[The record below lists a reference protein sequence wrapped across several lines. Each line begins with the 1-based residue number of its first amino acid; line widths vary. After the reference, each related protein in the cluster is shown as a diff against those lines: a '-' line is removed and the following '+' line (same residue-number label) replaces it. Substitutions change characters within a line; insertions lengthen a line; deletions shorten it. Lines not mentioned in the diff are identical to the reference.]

1 MFYPRRLFLYN
12 PPHAR
17 CPAGSGNFLCAVFR
31 CGFERGSVC
40 LCQAAWR
47 AERNHSSA
55 IFKAVRQVLDA
66 LEGRRLKEIVVGSGP
81 GAYGGIRVALA
92 VADGLSLVHGS
103 RVAAFSSWNG
113 LGLHHGEACVMSD
126 ARRGGWTWGR
136 LENGVLTDVPAVLP
150 AEQARVSVAEC
161 DGKRRAAVFSTE
173 TADHLAAR
181 EMSGN
186 APVYPTAEALGAVW
200 LSLAEAR
207 REELL
212 ESPAEPLYVR
222 APHITRAKRP
232 AWAVKA

>member
-1 MFYPRRLFLYN
+1 MRTKF
-12 PPHAR
+12 AS
-17 CPAGSGNFLCAVFR
+17 SGNRRKKCFIHAGCSCIIRRMQDVLLVLETSCVQS
-31 CGFERGSVC
+31 SVAAWSGESL

-150 AEQARVSVAEC
+150 AEQARASVAEC
-161 DGKRRAAVFSTE
+161 MGKGVPVFPRKRRIIWPPGKCRGLSPCI
-173 TADHLAAR
+173 LLQR
-181 EMSGN
+181 RSG
-186 APVYPTAEALGAVW
+186 PCGCPW
-200 LSLAEAR
+200 R
-207 REELL
+207 R
-212 ESPAEPLYVR
+212 PAEKNFWKVR
-222 APHITRAKRP
+222 RNRCM
-232 AWAVKA
+232 

>member
-1 MFYPRRLFLYN
+1 MQDVLLVLETSCVQSSV
-12 PPHAR
+12 A
-17 CPAGSGNFLCAVFR
+17 AWSGESL
-31 CGFERGSVC
+31 

-81 GAYGGIRVALA
+81 GAYSGIRVALA

-103 RVAAFSSWNG
+103 RVAAFPHWNG

-161 DGKRRAAVFSTE
+161 MGKGVPVFSTE

-181 EMSGN
+181 EMSGIV
-186 APVYPTAEALGAVW
+186 PVYPSAEALGAVW

>member
-1 MFYPRRLFLYN
+1 MQDVLLVLETSCVQSSAAAWSGERL
-12 PPHAR
+12 
-17 CPAGSGNFLCAVFR
+17 
-31 CGFERGSVC
+31 
-40 LCQAAWR
+40 LCQTAWR

-103 RVAAFSSWNG
+103 RVAAFPSWNG
-113 LGLHHGEACVMSD
+113 LGLLHGKACVMSD
-126 ARRGGWTWGR
+126 ARRGGWTWGK
-136 LENGVLTDVPAVLP
+136 LENVVLTDVPAVLP
-150 AEQARVSVAEC
+150 AEQARACVAEC
-161 DGKRRAAVFSTE
+161 MKKGVPVFSTE
-173 TADHLAAR
+173 TAEHLAAR
-181 EMSGN
+181 EMSGIV
-186 APVYPTAEALGAVW
+186 PVCPSAGALGTAW
-200 LSLAEAR
+200 LAQAESR

>member
-1 MFYPRRLFLYN
+1 MQDVLLVLETSCVQSSV
-12 PPHAR
+12 A
-17 CPAGSGNFLCAVFR
+17 AWSGESL
-31 CGFERGSVC
+31 

-103 RVAAFSSWNG
+103 RVAAFFFFFE
-113 LGLHHGEACVMSD
+113 LVLHHGEACVMSD
-126 ARRGGWTWGR
+126 ARRGGWTWGG

-150 AEQARVSVAEC
+150 AEQARACVAEC
-161 DGKRRAAVFSTE
+161 MEKGVPVFSTE
-173 TADHLAAR
+173 TAEHLAAR
-181 EMSGN
+181 EMSGIV
-186 APVYPTAEALGAVW
+186 PVYPSAEALGAVW

>member
-1 MFYPRRLFLYN
+1 MQDVLLVLETSCVQSSV
-12 PPHAR
+12 A
-17 CPAGSGNFLCAVFR
+17 AWSGESL
-31 CGFERGSVC
+31 

-113 LGLHHGEACVMSD
+113 LDLHHGEACVMSD

-150 AEQARVSVAEC
+150 AEQARACVAEC
-161 DGKRRAAVFSTE
+161 MGKGVPVFSTE
-173 TADHLAAR
+173 TAEHLAAR
-181 EMSGN
+181 EMSGIV
-186 APVYPTAEALGAVW
+186 PVYPSAEVLGAAW
-200 LSLAEAR
+200 LSLAESR

>member
-1 MFYPRRLFLYN
+1 MQDALLVLETSC
-12 PPHAR
+12 AQSS
-17 CPAGSGNFLCAVFR
+17 AAAWGGKELLCRV
-31 CGFERGSVC
+31 E
-40 LCQAAWR
+40 WR

-55 IFKAVRQVLDA
+55 IFEAVRQALDA
-66 LEGRRLKEIVVGSGP
+66 LEGRCLKEIVVGSGP

-161 DGKRRAAVFSTE
+161 MGKGVPVFSTE
-173 TADHLAAR
+173 TAEHLAAR
-181 EMSGN
+181 EMSGIV
-186 APVYPTAEALGAVW
+186 PVYPSAEALGAVW

>member
-1 MFYPRRLFLYN
+1 MQDVLLVLETSCVQSSV
-12 PPHAR
+12 A
-17 CPAGSGNFLCAVFR
+17 AWSGESL
-31 CGFERGSVC
+31 

-150 AEQARVSVAEC
+150 AEQARACGAEC
-161 DGKRRAAVFSTE
+161 MEQGVPVYSTD
-173 TADHLAAR
+173 TAEHLAAR
-181 EMSGN
+181 DMSGIV
-186 APVYPTAEALGAVW
+186 PVFPSAEALGAAW

>member
-1 MFYPRRLFLYN
+1 MQDVLLVLETSCVQSSV
-12 PPHAR
+12 A
-17 CPAGSGNFLCAVFR
+17 AWSGESL
-31 CGFERGSVC
+31 

-136 LENGVLTDVPAVLP
+136 LENGVLTDVPVVLP

-161 DGKRRAAVFSTE
+161 MGKGVPVFPRKRRIIWPPGKCRGLSPCI
-173 TADHLAAR
+173 LLQR
-181 EMSGN
+181 RSG
-186 APVYPTAEALGAVW
+186 PCGCPW
-200 LSLAEAR
+200 R
-207 REELL
+207 R
-212 ESPAEPLYVR
+212 PAEKNFWKVR
-222 APHITRAKRP
+222 RNRCM
-232 AWAVKA
+232 

>member
-1 MFYPRRLFLYN
+1 MQDVLLVLETSCVQSSV
-12 PPHAR
+12 A
-17 CPAGSGNFLCAVFR
+17 AWSGESL
-31 CGFERGSVC
+31 

-81 GAYGGIRVALA
+81 GAYSGIRVALA

-161 DGKRRAAVFSTE
+161 MGKGVPVFPRKRRIIWPPGKCRGLSPCI
-173 TADHLAAR
+173 LLQR
-181 EMSGN
+181 RSG
-186 APVYPTAEALGAVW
+186 PCGCPW
-200 LSLAEAR
+200 R
-207 REELL
+207 R
-212 ESPAEPLYVR
+212 PAEKNFWKVR
-222 APHITRAKRP
+222 RNRCM
-232 AWAVKA
+232 

>member
-1 MFYPRRLFLYN
+1 MQDVLLVLETSCVQSSV
-12 PPHAR
+12 A
-17 CPAGSGNFLCAVFR
+17 AWSGESL
-31 CGFERGSVC
+31 

-161 DGKRRAAVFSTE
+161 MGKGVPVFPRKRRIIWPPGKCRGLSPCV
-173 TADHLAAR
+173 LLQR
-181 EMSGN
+181 RSG
-186 APVYPTAEALGAVW
+186 PCGCPW
-200 LSLAEAR
+200 R
-207 REELL
+207 R
-212 ESPAEPLYVR
+212 PAEKNFWKVR
-222 APHITRAKRP
+222 RNRCM
-232 AWAVKA
+232 

>member
-1 MFYPRRLFLYN
+1 MQDVLLVLETSCVQSSV
-12 PPHAR
+12 A
-17 CPAGSGNFLCAVFR
+17 AWSGESL
-31 CGFERGSVC
+31 

-126 ARRGGWTWGR
+126 ARRGGWTWGEAGKRRSDGCAGSAACGAGPR
-136 LENGVLTDVPAVLP
+136 LRGGVH
-150 AEQARVSVAEC
+150 
-161 DGKRRAAVFSTE
+161 GKRRARFFHG
-173 TADHLAAR
+173 TAEHLAAR
-181 EMSGN
+181 EMSGIV
-186 APVYPTAEALGAVW
+186 PVFPSAEALGAAW

>member
-1 MFYPRRLFLYN
+1 MQDVLLVLETSCVQSSV
-12 PPHAR
+12 A
-17 CPAGSGNFLCAVFR
+17 AWSGESL
-31 CGFERGSVC
+31 

-103 RVAAFSSWNG
+103 RVAAFSAWNG

-150 AEQARVSVAEC
+150 AEQARASVAEC
-161 DGKRRAAVFSTE
+161 MGKGVPVFSTE
-173 TADHLAAR
+173 TAEHLAAR
-181 EMSGN
+181 EMSGIV
-186 APVYPTAEALGAVW
+186 PVYPSAEALGAAW

>member
-1 MFYPRRLFLYN
+1 MRVGCSCIIRRMQDVLLVLETSCVQSS
-12 PPHAR
+12 A
-17 CPAGSGNFLCAVFR
+17 AAWSG
-31 CGFERGSVC
+31 ERL
-40 LCQAAWR
+40 LCQTAWR

-81 GAYGGIRVALA
+81 GSYGGIRVALA

-113 LGLHHGEACVMSD
+113 LDLLHGKACVMSD
-126 ARRGGWTWGR
+126 ARRGGWTWGK
-136 LENGVLTDVPAVLP
+136 LENSVLTDVPAVLP
-150 AEQARVSVAEC
+150 AEQARACVAEC
-161 DGKRRAAVFSTE
+161 LEKGVPVFSTE
-173 TADHLAAR
+173 TAEHLAAR
-181 EMSGN
+181 EMSGIV
-186 APVYPTAEALGAVW
+186 PVCPSAGALGAAW
-200 LSLAEAR
+200 MAQTEAR

-212 ESPAEPLYVR
+212 ESPAEPLYIR

>member
-1 MFYPRRLFLYN
+1 MQDVLLVLETSCVQSSV
-12 PPHAR
+12 A
-17 CPAGSGNFLCAVFR
+17 AWSGESL
-31 CGFERGSVC
+31 

-161 DGKRRAAVFSTE
+161 MGKGVPVFPRKRRIIWPPGKCRGLSPCI
-173 TADHLAAR
+173 LLQR
-181 EMSGN
+181 RSG
-186 APVYPTAEALGAVW
+186 PCGCPW
-200 LSLAEAR
+200 R
-207 REELL
+207 R
-212 ESPAEPLYVR
+212 PAEKNFWKVR
-222 APHITRAKRP
+222 RNRCM
-232 AWAVKA
+232 

>member
-1 MFYPRRLFLYN
+1 MQDVLLVLETSCVQSSV
-12 PPHAR
+12 A
-17 CPAGSGNFLCAVFR
+17 AWSGESL
-31 CGFERGSVC
+31 

-113 LGLHHGEACVMSD
+113 LGLHHGEACVMLD

-161 DGKRRAAVFSTE
+161 MGKGVPVFSTE

-181 EMSGN
+181 EMSGIV
-186 APVYPTAEALGAVW
+186 PVYPSAEALGAVW

>member
-1 MFYPRRLFLYN
+1 MQDVLLVLETSCVQSSV
-12 PPHAR
+12 A
-17 CPAGSGNFLCAVFR
+17 AW
-31 CGFERGSVC
+31 CGESL

-113 LGLHHGEACVMSD
+113 LGLHHGEAYVMSD

-161 DGKRRAAVFSTE
+161 MGKGVPVFSTE
-173 TADHLAAR
+173 TAEHLAAR
-181 EMSGN
+181 EMSGIV
-186 APVYPTAEALGAVW
+186 PVYPSAEALGAAW

>member
-1 MFYPRRLFLYN
+1 MQDVLLVLETSCVQSSV
-12 PPHAR
+12 A
-17 CPAGSGNFLCAVFR
+17 AWSGESL
-31 CGFERGSVC
+31 

-47 AERNHSSA
+47 AERNHSST

-150 AEQARVSVAEC
+150 AEQARASVAEC
-161 DGKRRAAVFSTE
+161 MGKGVPVFPRKRRIIWPPGKCRGLSPCI
-173 TADHLAAR
+173 LLQR
-181 EMSGN
+181 RSG
-186 APVYPTAEALGAVW
+186 PCGCPW
-200 LSLAEAR
+200 R
-207 REELL
+207 R
-212 ESPAEPLYVR
+212 PAEKNFWKVR
-222 APHITRAKRP
+222 RNRCM
-232 AWAVKA
+232 

>member
-1 MFYPRRLFLYN
+1 MQDVLLVLETSCVQSSV
-12 PPHAR
+12 A
-17 CPAGSGNFLCAVFR
+17 AWSGESL
-31 CGFERGSVC
+31 
-40 LCQAAWR
+40 LCQVAWR

-150 AEQARVSVAEC
+150 AEQARACVAEC
-161 DGKRRAAVFSTE
+161 MEKGVPVFPRKRRNIWPPGKCRGLSPCF
-173 TADHLAAR
+173 LLQR
-181 EMSGN
+181 RSG
-186 APVYPTAEALGAVW
+186 PRGCPW
-200 LSLAEAR
+200 R
-207 REELL
+207 R
-212 ESPAEPLYVR
+212 PAEKNFWKVR
-222 APHITRAKRP
+222 RNRCM
-232 AWAVKA
+232 

>member
-1 MFYPRRLFLYN
+1 MQDVLLVLETSCVQSSV
-12 PPHAR
+12 A
-17 CPAGSGNFLCAVFR
+17 AWSGESL
-31 CGFERGSVC
+31 

-55 IFKAVRQVLDA
+55 KACR
-66 LEGRRLKEIVVGSGP
+66 GSWFP

-150 AEQARVSVAEC
+150 AEQARASVAEC
-161 DGKRRAAVFSTE
+161 MGKGVPVFSTE

-181 EMSGN
+181 EMSGIV
-186 APVYPTAEALGAVW
+186 PVYPSAEALGAVW

>member
-1 MFYPRRLFLYN
+1 MQDVLLVLETSCVQSSV
-12 PPHAR
+12 A
-17 CPAGSGNFLCAVFR
+17 AW
-31 CGFERGSVC
+31 RGESL

-150 AEQARVSVAEC
+150 AEQARASVAEC
-161 DGKRRAAVFSTE
+161 MGKGVPVFPRKRRIIWPPGKCRGLSPCI
-173 TADHLAAR
+173 LLQR
-181 EMSGN
+181 RSG
-186 APVYPTAEALGAVW
+186 PCGCPW
-200 LSLAEAR
+200 R
-207 REELL
+207 R
-212 ESPAEPLYVR
+212 PAEKNFWKVR
-222 APHITRAKRP
+222 RNRCM
-232 AWAVKA
+232 

>member
-1 MFYPRRLFLYN
+1 MQDVLLVLETSCVQSSV
-12 PPHAR
+12 A
-17 CPAGSGNFLCAVFR
+17 AW
-31 CGFERGSVC
+31 CGESL

-136 LENGVLTDVPAVLP
+136 LENGVLTDVPAVPP

-161 DGKRRAAVFSTE
+161 MGKGVPVFSTE
-173 TADHLAAR
+173 TAEHLAAR
-181 EMSGN
+181 EMSGIV
-186 APVYPTAEALGAVW
+186 PVYPSAEALGAAW